1 MRQFNREYGQTLL
14 LVTHD
19 PEVGRACDRVV
30 HMRDGLV
37 ADHGAIAAPAPMPAV
52 VQTAIPTAA

>member
-1 MRQFNREYGQTLL
+1 MRWFNREHGQTLL

-19 PEVGRACDRVV
+19 PEVGEACDRVV

-37 ADHGAIAAPAPMPAV
+37 ADHGVVPVAAPVAV
-52 VQTAIPTAA
+52 PQTAIPTAA